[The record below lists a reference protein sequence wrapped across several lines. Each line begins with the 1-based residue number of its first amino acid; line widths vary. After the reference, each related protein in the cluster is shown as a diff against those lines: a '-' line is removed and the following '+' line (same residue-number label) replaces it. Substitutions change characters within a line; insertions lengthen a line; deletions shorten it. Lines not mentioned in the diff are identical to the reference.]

1 MSELGDTL
9 RELDER
15 LVLSRYDAH
24 QWRSVSMAEY
34 ALVREYIRKLENQID
49 VEVMG
54 QLSLREK
61 NTREMLDCVE
71 QIFQC
76 SQKIL
81 SSLKI
86 DLADV
91 EKQRSAIQISQE
103 GF

>member
-15 LVLSRYDAH
+15 LVLSRYDSH
-24 QWRSVSMAEY
+24 QWRTVSMAEY
-34 ALVREYIRKLENQID
+34 ALVRDYIRKLENQID
-49 VEVMG
+49 VEVMD
-54 QLSLREK
+54 QLTFREK
-61 NTREMLDCVE
+61 NTREMLDCVGH
-71 QIFQC
+71 IFQC

-86 DLADV
+86 ELSEI
-91 EKQRSAIQISQE
+91 EKQIIEIQISQE